1 MSMKLFNN
9 LPLYLVNVDDESC
22 TITTISLVEN
32 PAMQLPM
39 FCFGEQKPIM
49 KFSLD
54 ESKHCFISCIVRC
67 DYPIYR
73 VDAAGNEFYIMFDKE
88 ASEKLCQKLL
98 RDGFQQHVSLDH
110 NGKLISGIE
119 LQEVFIK
126 DSSKGISPVGFEDAA
141 DGSLFGIY
149 HVSDENLWRDC
160 IEGRFGGVS
169 LESYLHLEQF
179 KQIKKNNNHKFMSKL
194 KDSIKM
200 LLLQFSEVETD
211 KGILTWEEDGEIM
224 VGYAVYMDG
233 EPAADGE
240 YVAGENIIVVAEGK
254 VAEIKPVEAPA
265 EDPAPAA
272 EPEMPVEPEP
282 AQAAEEPAPVA
293 EPEMPVEPAPVVVV
307 EDDEDM
313 KIRELEDRIAK
324 LEADMAELVAKVAEI
339 AVAPAAAPVEDEFEA
354 IKKKQKTGNSRL
366 DKAISI
372 ASAFKK

>member
-1 MSMKLFNN
+1 MSMNMYNN

-22 TITTISLVEN
+22 TITTISLVEH
-32 PAMQLPM
+32 PAMQTQML
-39 FCFGEQKPIM
+39 CFGEQKPIL

-73 VDAAGNEFYIMFDKE
+73 VDDEGNEFYIVFDKE
-88 ASEKLCQKLL
+88 SSKKLCQKLL
-98 RDGFQQHVSLDH
+98 RDGFQQNISLDH
-110 NGKLISGIE
+110 NGQLISGIE
-119 LQEVFIK
+119 LQEVFLK
-126 DSSKGISPVGFEDAA
+126 DSEHGINPSGYDDVA

-194 KDSIKM
+194 KDSIKA

-265 EDPAPAA
+265 EDPAPVA

-293 EPEMPVEPAPVVVV
+293 EPEMPVEPTAPVVVV
-307 EDDEDM
+307 DDEDM
-313 KIRELEDRIAK
+313 KIKELEDRIAK
-324 LEADMAELVAKVAEI
+324 LEADMIELVAKVAEI
-339 AVAPAAAPVEDEFEA
+339 AVAPAAAPVEDEFEQVV
-354 IKKKQKTGNSRL
+354 KKQKTGNSRL
-366 DKAISI
+366 DKAISLA
-372 ASAFKK
+372 ASFKK

>member
-1 MSMKLFNN
+1 MSMNMYNN

-22 TITTISLVEN
+22 TITTISLVEH
-32 PAMQLPM
+32 PAMQTQML
-39 FCFGEQKPIM
+39 CFGEQKPIL

-73 VDAAGNEFYIMFDKE
+73 VDDEGNEFYIVFDKE
-88 ASEKLCQKLL
+88 SSKKLCQKLL

-110 NGKLISGIE
+110 NGQLISGIE
-119 LQEVFIK
+119 LQEVFLK
-126 DSSKGISPVGFEDAA
+126 DSEHGINPSGYDDVAE
-141 DGSLFGIY
+141 GSLFGVY

-160 IEGRFGGVS
+160 VEGRFEGMS

-194 KDSIKM
+194 KDSIKA

-211 KGILTWEEDGEIM
+211 KGILTWEADGEIM

-240 YVAGENIIVVAEGK
+240 YVAGENIIVVENGIVK
-254 VAEIKPVEAPA
+254 EIKPVEAPA
-265 EDPAPAA
+265 EDPAPAV
-272 EPEMPVEPEP
+272 EPETPVEPEP

-293 EPEMPVEPAPVVVV
+293 EPEMPAEPAPVVVV
-307 EDDEDM
+307 DDEDM
-313 KIRELEDRIAK
+313 KIKELEDRIAK
-324 LEADMAELVAKVAEI
+324 LEADMIELVAKVAEI
-339 AVAPAAAPVEDEFEA
+339 AVTPAAAPVEDEFEQVV
-354 IKKKQKTGNSRL
+354 KKQKTGNSRL
-366 DKAISI
+366 DRAIAI

>member
-1 MSMKLFNN
+1 MKTFNN
-9 LPLYLVNVDDESC
+9 LPLFSVSVEDDEC

-39 FCFGEQKPIM
+39 YCFADEKNIQKFAIQ
-49 KFSLD
+49 D

-73 VDAAGNEFYIMFDKE
+73 VDAAGNEFYIVFDKE
-88 ASEKLCQKLL
+88 TSKRLCQKLL
-98 RDGFQQHVSLDH
+98 RDGFQQNISLDH
-110 NGKLISGIE
+110 NGQLISGIE

-194 KDSIKM
+194 KDSIKA

-240 YVAGENIIVVAEGK
+240 YVAGENIIVVENGIVK
-254 VAEIKPVEAPA
+254 EIKPVEAPA

-272 EPEMPVEPEP
+272 EPEP

-307 EDDEDM
+307 DDEDM
-313 KIRELEDRIAK
+313 KIKELEDRIAK
-324 LEADMAELVAKVAEI
+324 LEADMIELVAKVAEI
-339 AVAPAAAPVEDEFEA
+339 AVTPAAAPVEDEFEQVV
-354 IKKKQKTGNSRL
+354 KKQKTGNARL
-366 DKAISI
+366 DRAISLA
-372 ASAFKK
+372 ASFKK

>member
-1 MSMKLFNN
+1 MKLFNN
-9 LPLYLVNVDDESC
+9 LPLYLVNVDDENC

-32 PAMQLPM
+32 PAMQTQML
-39 FCFGEQKPIM
+39 CFDEQKPIL

-73 VDAAGNEFYIMFDKE
+73 VDAAGNEFYIVFDKE
-88 ASEKLCQKLL
+88 TSKRLCQKLL
-98 RDGFQQHVSLDH
+98 RDGFQQNISLDH
-110 NGKLISGIE
+110 NGELISGIE
-119 LQEVFIK
+119 LQEVFLK
-126 DSSKGISPVGFEDAA
+126 DSEHGINPSGYDDVAE
-141 DGSLFGIY
+141 GSLFGVY
-149 HVSDENLWRDC
+149 HVSDENLWNDC

-194 KDSIKM
+194 KDSIKA

-211 KGILTWEEDGEIM
+211 KGILTWEADGEIM

-272 EPEMPVEPEP
+272 EPEP

-293 EPEMPVEPAPVVVV
+293 EPEMPVEPTAPA
-307 EDDEDM
+307 EDEKDM
-313 KIRELEDRIAK
+313 KIKELEDRIAK

-339 AVAPAAAPVEDEFEA
+339 AVAPAAAPVEDEFEQVV
-354 IKKKQKTGNSRL
+354 KKQKTGNSRL

>member
-9 LPLYLVNVDDESC
+9 LPLYLANVDDESC

-73 VDAAGNEFYIMFDKE
+73 VDAAGNEFYIVFDKE
-88 ASEKLCQKLL
+88 TSKRLCQKLL
-98 RDGFQQHVSLDH
+98 RDGFQQNISLDH
-110 NGKLISGIE
+110 NGQLISGIE

-149 HVSDENLWRDC
+149 HVSDENLWREC
-160 IEGRFGGVS
+160 VEGRFGGVS

-194 KDSIKM
+194 KNSIKA

-211 KGILTWEEDGEIM
+211 KGILTWEADGEIM

-265 EDPAPAA
+265 VDPAPAA

-307 EDDEDM
+307 DDEDM
-313 KIRELEDRIAK
+313 KLKELEDRIAK

-339 AVAPAAAPVEDEFEA
+339 AVAPAAAPVEDEFEQVV
-354 IKKKQKTGNSRL
+354 KKQKTGNSRL
-366 DKAISI
+366 DKAIAI

>member
-1 MSMKLFNN
+1 MSMNMYNN
-9 LPLYLVNVDDESC
+9 LPLYLVNVDDDNC
-22 TITTISLVEN
+22 TITTISLVEH
-32 PAMQLPM
+32 PAMQTQML
-39 FCFGEQKPIM
+39 CFGEQKPIL

-73 VDAAGNEFYIMFDKE
+73 VDAAGNEFYIVFDKE
-88 ASEKLCQKLL
+88 SSKKLCQKLL
-98 RDGFQQHVSLDH
+98 RDGFQQNISLDH
-110 NGKLISGIE
+110 NGQLISGIE
-119 LQEVFIK
+119 LQEVFLK
-126 DSSKGISPVGFEDAA
+126 DSEHGINPSGYDDVA

-160 IEGRFGGVS
+160 IEGRFEGVS

-194 KDSIKM
+194 KDSIKA

-211 KGILTWEEDGEIM
+211 KGILTWEADGEIM

-240 YVAGENIIVVAEGK
+240 YVAEGIIVVVENGIVK
-254 VAEIKPVEAPA
+254 EIKPVEAPA

-313 KIRELEDRIAK
+313 RIKELEDRIAK
-324 LEADMAELVAKVAEI
+324 LESDMAELIAKVAEI
-339 AVAPAAAPVEDEFEA
+339 AVAPAAAPVEDEFEQVV
-354 IKKKQKTGNSRL
+354 KKQKTGNSRL
-366 DKAISI
+366 DKAISL

>member
-1 MSMKLFNN
+1 MKLFNN

-22 TITTISLVEN
+22 TITTISLVEH

-39 FCFGEQKPIM
+39 YCFGEQKPIQ

-54 ESKHCFISCIVRC
+54 ESKHCFISCIVRT

-73 VDAAGNEFYIMFDKE
+73 VDAAGNEFYIVFDKE
-88 ASEKLCQKLL
+88 SSEKLCQKLL

-110 NGKLISGIE
+110 NGELISGIE

-194 KDSIKM
+194 KDSIKA

-254 VAEIKPVEAPA
+254 VTEIKPVEAPV

-272 EPEMPVEPEP
+272 EPEP

-293 EPEMPVEPAPVVVV
+293 EPEMPVEPAAPV
-307 EDDEDM
+307 EDEKDM
-313 KIRELEDRIAK
+313 KIKELEDRIAK

-339 AVAPAAAPVEDEFEA
+339 AVAPAAAPVEDEFEQVV
-354 IKKKQKTGNSRL
+354 KKQKTGNSRL
-366 DKAISI
+366 DKAIAI

>member
-9 LPLYLVNVDDESC
+9 LPLYLANVDDESC

-73 VDAAGNEFYIMFDKE
+73 VDAAGNEFYIVFDKE
-88 ASEKLCQKLL
+88 TSKRLCQKLL
-98 RDGFQQHVSLDH
+98 RDGFQQNISLDH
-110 NGKLISGIE
+110 NGQLISGIE

-149 HVSDENLWRDC
+149 HVSDENLWREC
-160 IEGRFGGVS
+160 VEGRFGGVS

-194 KDSIKM
+194 KDSIKA

-211 KGILTWEEDGEIM
+211 KGILTWEADGEIM

-307 EDDEDM
+307 DDEDM
-313 KIRELEDRIAK
+313 KLKELEDRIAK

-339 AVAPAAAPVEDEFEA
+339 AVAPAAAPVEDEFEQVV
-354 IKKKQKTGNSRL
+354 KKQKTGNSRL
-366 DKAISI
+366 DKAIAI

>member
-1 MSMKLFNN
+1 MSMNMYNN
-9 LPLYLVNVDDESC
+9 LPLYLVNVDDDSC

-32 PAMQLPM
+32 PAMQTQML
-39 FCFGEQKPIM
+39 CFGEQKPIL

-73 VDAAGNEFYIMFDKE
+73 VDAAGNEFYIVFDKE
-88 ASEKLCQKLL
+88 TSKRLCQKLL
-98 RDGFQQHVSLDH
+98 RDGFQQNISLDH
-110 NGKLISGIE
+110 NGELISGIE

-194 KDSIKM
+194 KDSIKA

-254 VAEIKPVEAPA
+254 VAEIKPVETPA

-313 KIRELEDRIAK
+313 RIKELEDRIAK
-324 LEADMAELVAKVAEI
+324 LEADMAELISKVAEI
-339 AVAPAAAPVEDEFEA
+339 AIAPAAAPVEDEFEQVV
-354 IKKKQKTGNSRL
+354 KKQKTGNSRL
-366 DKAISI
+366 DKAIAI

>member
-1 MSMKLFNN
+1 MSMNMYNN
-9 LPLYLVNVDDESC
+9 LPLYLVNVDDDSC

-32 PAMQLPM
+32 PAMQTQML
-39 FCFGEQKPIM
+39 CFGEQKPIL

-73 VDAAGNEFYIMFDKE
+73 VDAAGNEFYIVFDKE
-88 ASEKLCQKLL
+88 TSKRLCQKLL
-98 RDGFQQHVSLDH
+98 RDGFQQNISLDH

-119 LQEVFIK
+119 LQEVFLK
-126 DSSKGISPVGFEDAA
+126 DSEHGINPSGYDDVAE
-141 DGSLFGIY
+141 GSLFGVY
-149 HVSDENLWRDC
+149 HVSDENLWREC
-160 IEGRFGGVS
+160 VEGRFGGVS

-194 KDSIKM
+194 KDSIKA

-293 EPEMPVEPAPVVVV
+293 EPEMPAEPAPVVVV

-313 KIRELEDRIAK
+313 RIKELEDRIAK

-339 AVAPAAAPVEDEFEA
+339 AVAPAAAPVEDEFEQVV
-354 IKKKQKTGNSRL
+354 KKQKTGNSRL
-366 DKAISI
+366 DKAIAI

>member
-1 MSMKLFNN
+1 MSMNMYNN
-9 LPLYLVNVDDESC
+9 LPLYLVNVDDDSC
-22 TITTISLVEN
+22 TITTISLVEH

-39 FCFGEQKPIM
+39 YCFADEKPIL

-73 VDAAGNEFYIMFDKE
+73 VDAAGNEFYIVFDKE
-88 ASEKLCQKLL
+88 TSKRLCQKLL
-98 RDGFQQHVSLDH
+98 RDGFQQNISLDH
-110 NGKLISGIE
+110 NGELISGIE

-194 KDSIKM
+194 KDSIKA

-254 VAEIKPVEAPA
+254 VAEIKPVETPA
-265 EDPAPAA
+265 ED
-272 EPEMPVEPEP
+272 
-282 AQAAEEPAPVA
+282 PAPVA

-313 KIRELEDRIAK
+313 RIRELEDRIAK
-324 LEADMAELVAKVAEI
+324 LEADMAELIAKVAEI
-339 AVAPAAAPVEDEFEA
+339 AVAPAAAPVEDEFEQVV
-354 IKKKQKTGNSRL
+354 KKQKTGNSRL
-366 DKAISI
+366 DKAIAI

>member
-1 MSMKLFNN
+1 MNMYNN
-9 LPLYLVNVDDESC
+9 LPLFAVSVEDDEC
-22 TITTISLVEN
+22 TITTISLVEH

-39 FCFGEQKPIM
+39 LCFGEQKPIL

-54 ESKHCFISCIVRC
+54 ESKHCFISCIVRT
-67 DYPIYR
+67 DFPIYR
-73 VDAAGNEFYIMFDKE
+73 VDAAGNEFYIVFDKE
-88 ASEKLCQKLL
+88 TSKRLCQKLL
-98 RDGFQQHVSLDH
+98 RDGFQQNISLDH
-110 NGKLISGIE
+110 NGELISGIE
-119 LQEVFIK
+119 LQEVFLK
-126 DSSKGISPVGFEDAA
+126 DSEHGINPSGYDDVA

-194 KDSIKM
+194 KDSIKA

-240 YVAGENIIVVAEGK
+240 YVAGENIIVVTEGK
-254 VAEIKPVEAPA
+254 VAEIKPVEAPV

-307 EDDEDM
+307 DDEDM
-313 KIRELEDRIAK
+313 KIKELEDRIAK
-324 LEADMAELVAKVAEI
+324 LEADLAELVAKVAEI
-339 AVAPAAAPVEDEFEA
+339 AVAPAAAPVEDEFEQVV
-354 IKKKQKTGNSRL
+354 KKQKTGNSRL
-366 DKAISI
+366 DKAIAI

>member
-1 MSMKLFNN
+1 MSMNMYNN
-9 LPLYLVNVDDESC
+9 LPLYLVNVDDDEC
-22 TITTISLVEN
+22 TITTISLVEH
-32 PAMQLPM
+32 PAMQTQML
-39 FCFGEQKPIM
+39 CFGEQKPIL

-54 ESKHCFISCIVRC
+54 EPKHCFISCIVRC

-73 VDAAGNEFYIMFDKE
+73 VDDEGNEFYIVFDKE
-88 ASEKLCQKLL
+88 TSKKLCQKLL
-98 RDGFQQHVSLDH
+98 RDGFQQNISLDH

-119 LQEVFIK
+119 LQEVFLK
-126 DSSKGISPVGFEDAA
+126 DSEHGINPSGYDDVAE
-141 DGSLFGIY
+141 GSLFGVY
-149 HVSDENLWRDC
+149 HVSDENLWREC
-160 IEGRFGGVS
+160 VEGRFGGVS

-194 KDSIKM
+194 KDSIKA

-254 VAEIKPVEAPA
+254 VAEIKPVETPA

-313 KIRELEDRIAK
+313 RIRELEDRIAK

-339 AVAPAAAPVEDEFEA
+339 AVTPAAAPVEDEFEQVV
-354 IKKKQKTGNSRL
+354 KKQKTGNSRL
-366 DKAISI
+366 DKAIAI

>member
-9 LPLYLVNVDDESC
+9 LPLYLVNVDDENC
-22 TITTISLVEN
+22 TITTISLVEH
-32 PAMQLPM
+32 PAMQTQML
-39 FCFGEQKPIM
+39 CFEEQKPIM

-54 ESKHCFISCIVRC
+54 ESKHCFISCIVRT
-67 DYPIYR
+67 DFPIYR
-73 VDAAGNEFYIMFDKE
+73 IDDKGNEFYIVFDKE
-88 ASEKLCQKLL
+88 SSKKLCQKLL
-98 RDGFQQHVSLDH
+98 RDGFQQNISLDH
-110 NGKLISGIE
+110 NGQLISGIE
-119 LQEVFIK
+119 LQEVFLK
-126 DSSKGISPVGFEDAA
+126 DSEHGINPSGFEDAA

-194 KDSIKM
+194 KDSIKA

-265 EDPAPAA
+265 EEPAPVA
-272 EPEMPVEPEP
+272 EPEP

-293 EPEMPVEPAPVVVV
+293 EPEMPVEPEPVAPV
-307 EDDEDM
+307 EDEKDM
-313 KIRELEDRIAK
+313 KIKELEDRIAK

-339 AVAPAAAPVEDEFEA
+339 AVAPAAAPVEDEFEQVV
-354 IKKKQKTGNSRL
+354 KKQKTGNSRL
-366 DKAISI
+366 DKAIAI

>member
-22 TITTISLVEN
+22 TITTISLVEH
-32 PAMQLPM
+32 PAMQTQML
-39 FCFGEQKPIM
+39 CFGEQKPIM

-73 VDAAGNEFYIMFDKE
+73 VDAEGNEFYIVFDKE
-88 ASEKLCQKLL
+88 TSKKLCQKLL
-98 RDGFQQHVSLDH
+98 RDGFQQNISLDH
-110 NGKLISGIE
+110 NGQLISGIE
-119 LQEVFIK
+119 LQEVFLK
-126 DSSKGISPVGFEDAA
+126 DSEHGINPSGYDDVAE
-141 DGSLFGIY
+141 GSLFGVY
-149 HVSDENLWRDC
+149 HVSDENLWKEC
-160 IEGRFGGVS
+160 VEGRFEGVS
-169 LESYLHLEQF
+169 LESYLRLEQF

-194 KDSIKM
+194 KNSIKA

-254 VAEIKPVEAPA
+254 VTEIKPVEAPA
-265 EDPAPAA
+265 E
-272 EPEMPVEPEP
+272 EPEP
-282 AQAAEEPAPVA
+282 AQAVEEPAPVA
-293 EPEMPVEPAPVVVV
+293 EPEMPAEPAPVVVV

-313 KIRELEDRIAK
+313 KLKELEDRIAK

-339 AVAPAAAPVEDEFEA
+339 AVAPAAAPVEDEFEQVV
-354 IKKKQKTGNSRL
+354 KKQKTGNSRL
-366 DKAISI
+366 DRAISL
-372 ASAFKK
+372 ASTFKK

>member
-9 LPLYLVNVDDESC
+9 LPLYLVNVDDENC

-32 PAMQLPM
+32 PAMQTQML
-39 FCFGEQKPIM
+39 CFGDQKPVM

-73 VDAAGNEFYIMFDKE
+73 VDAAGNEFYIVFDKE
-88 ASEKLCQKLL
+88 TSKRLCQKLL
-98 RDGFQQHVSLDH
+98 RDGFQQNISLDH
-110 NGKLISGIE
+110 NGQLISGIE
-119 LQEVFIK
+119 LQEVFLK
-126 DSSKGISPVGFEDAA
+126 DSEHGINPSGYDDVA

-149 HVSDENLWRDC
+149 HVSDENLWREC
-160 IEGRFGGVS
+160 VEGRFGGVS

-194 KDSIKM
+194 KDSIKA

-254 VAEIKPVEAPA
+254 VAEIKPVETPA

-272 EPEMPVEPEP
+272 EPEP

-293 EPEMPVEPAPVVVV
+293 EPEMPVEPTAPV
-307 EDDEDM
+307 EDEKDM
-313 KIRELEDRIAK
+313 KLKELEDRIAK

-339 AVAPAAAPVEDEFEA
+339 AVAPAATPVEDEFEQVV
-354 IKKKQKTGNSRL
+354 KKQKTGNSRL
-366 DKAISI
+366 DRAISLA
-372 ASAFKK
+372 ASFRK

>member
-1 MSMKLFNN
+1 MSMNMYNN

-22 TITTISLVEN
+22 TITTISLVEH
-32 PAMQLPM
+32 PAMQTQML
-39 FCFGEQKPIM
+39 CFGEQKPIL

-54 ESKHCFISCIVRC
+54 EPKHCFISCIVRC

-73 VDAAGNEFYIMFDKE
+73 VDDEGNEFYIVFDKE
-88 ASEKLCQKLL
+88 SSKKLCQKLL
-98 RDGFQQHVSLDH
+98 RDGFQQNISLDH
-110 NGKLISGIE
+110 NGQLISGIE
-119 LQEVFIK
+119 LQEVFLK
-126 DSSKGISPVGFEDAA
+126 DSEHGINPSGYDDVA
-141 DGSLFGIY
+141 DGSLFGVY
-149 HVSDENLWRDC
+149 HVSDENLWREC
-160 IEGRFGGVS
+160 VEGRFEGVS
-169 LESYLHLEQF
+169 LESYLRLEQF

-194 KDSIKM
+194 KDNIKA

-265 EDPAPAA
+265 EEPAPAA
-272 EPEMPVEPEP
+272 EPEMPVEP
-282 AQAAEEPAPVA
+282 AQAAEEPAPAA

-313 KIRELEDRIAK
+313 RIKELEDRIAK
-324 LEADMAELVAKVAEI
+324 LESDMAELIAKVAEI
-339 AVAPAAAPVEDEFEA
+339 AVAPAAAPVEDEFEQVV
-354 IKKKQKTGNSRL
+354 KKQKTGNSRL
-366 DKAISI
+366 DKAISL

>member
-1 MSMKLFNN
+1 MKTFNN
-9 LPLYLVNVDDESC
+9 LPLFSVSVEDDEC

-39 FCFGEQKPIM
+39 YCFADEKNIQKFAIQ
-49 KFSLD
+49 D

-73 VDAAGNEFYIMFDKE
+73 VDAAGNEFYIVFDKE
-88 ASEKLCQKLL
+88 TSKRLCQKLL
-98 RDGFQQHVSLDH
+98 RDGFQQNISLDH
-110 NGKLISGIE
+110 NGELISGIE

-194 KDSIKM
+194 KDSIKA

-240 YVAGENIIVVAEGK
+240 YVAESIIVVVENGIVK
-254 VAEIKPVEAPA
+254 EIKPVEAPA
-265 EDPAPAA
+265 EEPAPVA
-272 EPEMPVEPEP
+272 ESEPV
-282 AQAAEEPAPVA
+282 QAAEEPAPVV
-293 EPEMPVEPAPVVVV
+293 EPEMPAEPAAPA
-307 EDDEDM
+307 EDEKDM
-313 KIRELEDRIAK
+313 KIKELEDRIAK
-324 LEADMAELVAKVAEI
+324 LEADMIELVAKVAEI
-339 AVAPAAAPVEDEFEA
+339 AVAPAAAPVEDEFEQVV
-354 IKKKQKTGNSRL
+354 KKQKTGNSRL
-366 DKAISI
+366 DKAIAI

>member
-1 MSMKLFNN
+1 MKLFNN

-22 TITTISLVEN
+22 TITTISLVEH
-32 PAMQLPM
+32 PAMQTQML
-39 FCFGEQKPIM
+39 CFGDQKPVM

-73 VDAAGNEFYIMFDKE
+73 VDDKGNEFYIVFDKE
-88 ASEKLCQKLL
+88 SSKKLCQKLL
-98 RDGFQQHVSLDH
+98 RDGFQQNISLDH
-110 NGKLISGIE
+110 NGQLISGIE
-119 LQEVFIK
+119 LQEVFLK
-126 DSSKGISPVGFEDAA
+126 DSEHGINPSGYDDVA

-149 HVSDENLWRDC
+149 HVSDENLWREC
-160 IEGRFGGVS
+160 VEGRFGGVS

-194 KDSIKM
+194 KDSIKA

-240 YVAGENIIVVAEGK
+240 YVAGENIIVVTEGK
-254 VAEIKPVEAPA
+254 VTEIKPVEAPA

-313 KIRELEDRIAK
+313 KIKELEDRIAK
-324 LEADMAELVAKVAEI
+324 LEADMTELVAKVAEI
-339 AVAPAAAPVEDEFEA
+339 AVTPAAAPVEDEFEQVV
-354 IKKKQKTGNSRL
+354 KKQKTGNSRL

-372 ASAFKK
+372 ASTFKK

>member
-1 MSMKLFNN
+1 MSMNMYNN

-22 TITTISLVEN
+22 TITTISLVEH
-32 PAMQLPM
+32 PAMQTQML
-39 FCFGEQKPIM
+39 CFGEQKPIL

-54 ESKHCFISCIVRC
+54 EPKHCFISCIVRC

-73 VDAAGNEFYIMFDKE
+73 VDDEGNEFYIVFDKE
-88 ASEKLCQKLL
+88 SSKKLCQKLL
-98 RDGFQQHVSLDH
+98 RDGFQQNISLDH
-110 NGKLISGIE
+110 NGQLISGIE
-119 LQEVFIK
+119 LQEVFLK
-126 DSSKGISPVGFEDAA
+126 DSEHGINPSGYDDVA
-141 DGSLFGIY
+141 DGSLFGVY
-149 HVSDENLWRDC
+149 HVSDENLWREC
-160 IEGRFGGVS
+160 VEGRFEGVS
-169 LESYLHLEQF
+169 LESYLRLEQF

-194 KDSIKM
+194 KDNIKA

-265 EDPAPAA
+265 EEPAPAA
-272 EPEMPVEPEP
+272 EPEMPVEP

-313 KIRELEDRIAK
+313 RIKELEDRIAK
-324 LEADMAELVAKVAEI
+324 LESDMAELIAKVAEI
-339 AVAPAAAPVEDEFEA
+339 AVAPAAAPVEDEFEQVV
-354 IKKKQKTGNSRL
+354 KKQKTGNSRL
-366 DKAISI
+366 DKAISL

>member
-1 MSMKLFNN
+1 MKLFNN

-22 TITTISLVEN
+22 TITTISLVEH
-32 PAMQLPM
+32 PAMQTQML
-39 FCFGEQKPIM
+39 CFGEQKPIM

-73 VDAAGNEFYIMFDKE
+73 VDAAGNEFYIVFDKE
-88 ASEKLCQKLL
+88 SSKKLCQKLL
-98 RDGFQQHVSLDH
+98 RDGFQQNISLDH
-110 NGKLISGIE
+110 NGQLISGIE
-119 LQEVFIK
+119 LQEVFLK
-126 DSSKGISPVGFEDAA
+126 DSEHGINPSGYDDVAE
-141 DGSLFGIY
+141 GSLFGVY
-149 HVSDENLWRDC
+149 HVSDENLWREC
-160 IEGRFGGVS
+160 VEGRFEGVS

-194 KDSIKM
+194 KDSIKA

-254 VAEIKPVEAPA
+254 VAEIKPVEAPV
-265 EDPAPAA
+265 EDPAPVA
-272 EPEMPVEPEP
+272 EPEP

-293 EPEMPVEPAPVVVV
+293 EPEMPVEPTAPV
-307 EDDEDM
+307 EDEKDM
-313 KIRELEDRIAK
+313 KLKELEDRIAK

-339 AVAPAAAPVEDEFEA
+339 AVAPAATPVEEEFEQVV
-354 IKKKQKTGNSRL
+354 KKQKTGNSRL
-366 DKAISI
+366 DRAISL

>member
-1 MSMKLFNN
+1 MKTFNN
-9 LPLYLVNVDDESC
+9 LPLFSVSVEDDKC

-39 FCFGEQKPIM
+39 YCFADEKNIQKFAIQ
-49 KFSLD
+49 D

-73 VDAAGNEFYIMFDKE
+73 VDAAGNEFYIVFDKE
-88 ASEKLCQKLL
+88 TSKRLCQKLL
-98 RDGFQQHVSLDH
+98 RDGFQQNISLDH
-110 NGKLISGIE
+110 NGKLISGVE

-169 LESYLHLEQF
+169 LESYSPLEQF

-194 KDSIKM
+194 KDSIKA

-240 YVAGENIIVVAEGK
+240 YVAGENVIVVAEGK

-265 EDPAPAA
+265 EDPKPEEPA
-272 EPEMPVEPEP
+272 EP

-293 EPEMPVEPAPVVVV
+293 EPEMPVEPEPSPA
-307 EDDEDM
+307 EDEKDR
-313 KIRELEDRIAK
+313 KIKELEDRIAK
-324 LEADMAELVAKVAEI
+324 LETDLADLVAKVAEI
-339 AVAPAAAPVEDEFEA
+339 AVAPAATPVEEEFEQVV
-354 IKKKQKTGNSRL
+354 KKQKTGNARL
-366 DKAISI
+366 DRAVAL

>member
-1 MSMKLFNN
+1 MSMNMYNN
-9 LPLYLVNVDDESC
+9 LPLYLVNVDDDSC

-32 PAMQLPM
+32 PAMQTQML
-39 FCFGEQKPIM
+39 CFGEQKPIL

-73 VDAAGNEFYIMFDKE
+73 VDAAGNEFYIVFDKE
-88 ASEKLCQKLL
+88 TSKRLCQKLL
-98 RDGFQQHVSLDH
+98 RDGFQQNISLDH
-110 NGKLISGIE
+110 NGELISGIE

-194 KDSIKM
+194 KDSIKA

-211 KGILTWEEDGEIM
+211 KGILTWEADGEIM

-254 VAEIKPVEAPA
+254 VAEIKPVETPA

-293 EPEMPVEPAPVVVV
+293 EPEMPAEPAPVVVV
-307 EDDEDM
+307 DDEDM
-313 KIRELEDRIAK
+313 KIKELEDRIAK
-324 LEADMAELVAKVAEI
+324 LEADMIELVAKVAEI
-339 AVAPAAAPVEDEFEA
+339 AVTPAAAPVEDEFEQVV
-354 IKKKQKTGNSRL
+354 KKQKTGNSRL
-366 DKAISI
+366 DKAIAI